1 MRKISLT
8 VVGLICLL
16 FAASVS
22 AEESETAT
30 GGYYAGFYAGYGQT
44 HDSELRIEGYPPGT
58 LLFEPGYRLGGVAGY
73 DFTGPLRVELDVAWR
88 TSGIDGIEV
97 PVVGKIGATGEVTA
111 LSGLLNLLYEFPV
124 EGRLRSHIGGGL
136 GVVRLALADAVAD
149 MPDIGLTP
157 VADDS
162 VIVPAWQIL
171 GGISWP
177 LSEKLDLT
185 VEYRLFGAIGP
196 EFIGAG
202 NTKVEA
208 DYIDSAFSL
217 GLRMGF

>member
-16 FAASVS
+16 FAASAS
-22 AEESETAT
+22 AEESEAAT
-30 GGYYAGFYAGYGQT
+30 GDYYAGFY
-44 HDSELRIEGYPPGT
+44 
-58 LLFEPGYRLGGVAGY
+58 AGY

-97 PVVGKIGATGEVTA
+97 PVVGKIGATGE
-111 LSGLLNLLYEFPV
+111 
-124 EGRLRSHIGGGL
+124 
-136 GVVRLALADAVAD
+136 
-149 MPDIGLTP
+149 
-157 VADDS
+157 
-162 VIVPAWQIL
+162 
-171 GGISWP
+171 
-177 LSEKLDLT
+177 
-185 VEYRLFGAIGP
+185 YRLFGAIGP

-202 NTKVEA
+202 NAKVEA

>member
-16 FAASVS
+16 FAASAS

-88 TSGIDGIEV
+88 TSDIDGIEV
-97 PVVGKIGATGEVTA
+97 PVVGKIGA
-111 LSGLLNLLYEFPV
+111 
-124 EGRLRSHIGGGL
+124 
-136 GVVRLALADAVAD
+136 
-149 MPDIGLTP
+149 
-157 VADDS
+157 
-162 VIVPAWQIL
+162 
-171 GGISWP
+171 
-177 LSEKLDLT
+177 T